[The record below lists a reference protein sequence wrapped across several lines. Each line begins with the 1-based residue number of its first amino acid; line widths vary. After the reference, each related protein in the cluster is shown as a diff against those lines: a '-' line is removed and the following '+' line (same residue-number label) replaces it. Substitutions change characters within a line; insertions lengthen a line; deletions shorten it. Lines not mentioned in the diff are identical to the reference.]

1 MAAAIEA
8 SEQWSRTSAV
18 APLAVRLSAAIAIL
32 IAAVVL
38 AGWALDVPR
47 MRTIL
52 PGLIGMQPGTA
63 IAMLCGGIGLLAL
76 DRPAVSAAI
85 PSALGGAVLLLALL
99 ALVQFV
105 GEIDL
110 GVDRAFFAQA
120 IDRQPYAMAHPG
132 RMAEPTAICFALI
145 GLSLLLSR
153 ARARAAG
160 VAYSALATAVI
171 VPVLLTL
178 LGILFDEAPLPGVFG
193 FTNVALPTA
202 TGLGA
207 LAVGL
212 LAARPDVGWIPLLCG
227 DTLGAAAARRLL
239 PIVVIVPTLT
249 AWLALQGARE
259 RLYSSELLL
268 ALVTGVSIF
277 LLAAVTIWAA
287 DRFNRLEAISRTEQA
302 LRETEQRLSQARAE
316 LLHASRQSE
325 IGAFGSA
332 LAHEL
337 NQPLTAIAI
346 DTDTARQMIA
356 KLAPKGYR
364 EIDRVL
370 DHAHASAI
378 RAAEIIRRMRNYV
391 TAGEIDRSPQ
401 DLQHI
406 IEDAVIVALTS
417 DVLGGI
423 ATEFRL
429 DAAARW
435 VLADPIQIQ
444 QVVSNLV
451 RNAAEAMAGGDRRRV
466 IIETRRLSGSMV
478 EVSVLDTGPGL
489 GDADGDQ
496 LFSSF
501 FTTKGAGM
509 GLGLSICR
517 TIVEAHGGEIRAE
530 STPDGAA
537 FRFTLPAAPRPR
549 SDPALRTDESG
560 LVEEEE
566 VD

>member
-1 MAAAIEA
+1 MAAIEA
-8 SEQWSRTSAV
+8 SEPALRASAV
-18 APLAVRLSAAIAIL
+18 ASLAVVVSATIAIV
-32 IAAVVL
+32 IATVVL
-38 AGWALDVPR
+38 TGWALDVPR
-47 MRTIL
+47 MRSIL

-63 IAMLCGGIGLLAL
+63 IAMLAGGIGLLAL
-76 DRPAVSAAI
+76 HRPTV
-85 PSALGGAVLLLALL
+85 PSGVAPALGAAVLLLALL
-99 ALVQFV
+99 AVIQFV
-105 GEIDL
+105 GDADL
-110 GVDRAFFAQA
+110 GVDRAFFPQA

-132 RMAEPTAICFALI
+132 RMAEPTAISFLLI
-145 GLSLLLSR
+145 ALSLLIARGRSR
-153 ARARAAG
+153 VARI
-160 VAYSALATAVI
+160 AYSAMATAVI
-171 VPVLLTL
+171 VPVFLTL

-207 LAVGL
+207 LSVGL
-212 LAARPDVGWIPLLCG
+212 LAARPDIGWVPLLCG

-239 PIVVIVPTLT
+239 PIVIIVPTLT

-259 RLYSSELLL
+259 RLYSPELLL
-268 ALVTGVSIF
+268 ALVTGISIF

-302 LRETEQRLSQARAE
+302 LREAEQRLNQTRAE

-337 NQPLTAIAI
+337 NQPLTSVVI
-346 DTDTARQMIA
+346 DTEAARQMIA

-370 DHAHASAI
+370 DHACASAT
-378 RAAEIIRRMRNYV
+378 RAAEIIRRMRHYV

-417 DVLGGI
+417 DVLSGI

-429 DAAARW
+429 DPSARW
-435 VLADPIQIQ
+435 VLADPVQIQ

-451 RNAAEAMAGGDRRRV
+451 RNAAEAMAGCDRRS
-466 IIETRRLSGSMV
+466 IALETRRLPGNMV

-489 GDADGDQ
+489 GDAGDDQ

-509 GLGLSICR
+509 GLGLSICK

-530 STPDGAA
+530 STADGAA

-549 SDPALRTDESG
+549 SGISAPEQEADRLDQ
-560 LVEEEE
+560 E
-566 VD
+566 VG

>member
-1 MAAAIEA
+1 MAVIGA
-8 SEQWSRTSAV
+8 SEQGSRAFVV
-18 APLAVRLSAAIAIL
+18 APVVVVSAALAIL
-32 IAAVVL
+32 IATVVL
-38 AGWALDVPR
+38 AGWAFDVPP
-47 MRTIL
+47 MRAIL

-63 IAMLCGGIGLLAL
+63 IAMLCGGLGLLAFE
-76 DRPAVSAAI
+76 RRVVS
-85 PSALGGAVLLLALL
+85 SALGAAVLLLAML
-99 ALVQFV
+99 ALIQFV
-105 GEIDL
+105 GGVDL

-120 IDRQPYAMAHPG
+120 VGRQPYAMAHPG
-132 RMAEPTAICFALI
+132 RMAEPTAICFLLI
-145 GLSLLLSR
+145 GLSLLLASVR
-153 ARARAAG
+153 VRAATI
-160 VAYSALATAVI
+160 AYSAMATAVI

-212 LAARPDVGWIPLLCG
+212 LAARPDIGWVPLLCG
-227 DTLGAAAARRLL
+227 ETLGAAAARRLL
-239 PIVVIVPTLT
+239 PIVIIVPALT

-259 RLYSSELLL
+259 RFYSPELLL

-287 DRFNRLEAISRTEQA
+287 DRFNRLDAISRTEQA

-337 NQPLTAIAI
+337 NQPLTSIVI
-346 DTDTARQMIA
+346 DTEAARQLIA

-370 DHAHASAI
+370 GHAYASAT

-391 TAGEIDRSPQ
+391 TAGEVDRSPQ

-417 DVLGGI
+417 EVLSGI
-423 ATEFRL
+423 ATEFRM
-429 DAAARW
+429 DPAARW
-435 VLADPIQIQ
+435 VLADPVQIQ

-451 RNAAEAMAGGDRRRV
+451 RNAAEAMAGSDRRSIV
-466 IIETRRLSGSMV
+466 LETRRLPGNMV
-478 EVSVLDTGPGL
+478 EISVLDSGSGL
-489 GDADGDQ
+489 GDAGDDQ

-509 GLGLSICR
+509 GLGLSICK

-530 STPDGAA
+530 STADGAA
-537 FRFTLPAAPRPR
+537 FRFTLPAAARPRPVE
-549 SDPALRTDESG
+549 SSLEDETDR
-560 LVEEEE
+560 VEQE

>member
-1 MAAAIEA
+1 MAAAIEVDEQGSGA
-8 SEQWSRTSAV
+8 SPT
-18 APLAVRLSAAIAIL
+18 APIAVRLSAAIAIL
-32 IAAVVL
+32 IATVVL
-38 AGWALDVPR
+38 AGWVLDVPR
-47 MRTIL
+47 MRSIL

-63 IAMLCGGIGLLAL
+63 IAMLCGGIGLLA
-76 DRPAVSAAI
+76 
-85 PSALGGAVLLLALL
+85 
-99 ALVQFV
+99 
-105 GEIDL
+105 
-110 GVDRAFFAQA
+110 
-120 IDRQPYAMAHPG
+120 
-132 RMAEPTAICFALI
+132 
-145 GLSLLLSR
+145 
-153 ARARAAG
+153 
-160 VAYSALATAVI
+160 
-171 VPVLLTL
+171 
-178 LGILFDEAPLPGVFG
+178 
-193 FTNVALPTA
+193 
-202 TGLGA
+202 
-207 LAVGL
+207 
-212 LAARPDVGWIPLLCG
+212 ARPDVGWIPLLCG
-227 DTLGAAAARRLL
+227 ETLGAAAARRLL

-302 LRETEQRLSQARAE
+302 LREAEQRLSQARAE

-337 NQPLTAIAI
+337 NQPLTSIAI
-346 DTDTARQMIA
+346 DTDTARRMIA

-370 DHAHASAI
+370 DHAHASAT

-401 DLQHI
+401 DLQLI

-417 DVLGGI
+417 HVLSGI
-423 ATEFRL
+423 EIEFRL
-429 DAAARW
+429 DPAARW
-435 VLADPIQIQ
+435 VLADSIQIQ

-451 RNAAEAMAGGDRRRV
+451 RNAADAMTGRERRLIV
-466 IIETRRLSGSMV
+466 LETRRLPGTMV
-478 EVSVLDTGPGL
+478 EISVLDTGPGL
-489 GDADGDQ
+489 GDAGNDQ

-509 GLGLSICR
+509 GLGLSICK

-530 STPDGAA
+530 STADGAA
-537 FRFTLPAAPRPR
+537 FRFTLPAASRPR
-549 SDPALRTDESG
+549 SDPSPPGDDKDP
-560 LVEEEE
+560 VEQE